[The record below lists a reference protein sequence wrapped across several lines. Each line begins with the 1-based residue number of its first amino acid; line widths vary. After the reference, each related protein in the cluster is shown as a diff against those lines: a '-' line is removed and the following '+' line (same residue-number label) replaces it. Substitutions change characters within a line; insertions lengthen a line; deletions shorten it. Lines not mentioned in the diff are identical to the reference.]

1 MTICFVNSIST
12 FVFGGF
18 LVYEFIT
25 IILNLDAASYC
36 WLLFPNALFNSIG
49 NIIMTTLMFY
59 YELPNPYS
67 NKDSDIKKTLI
78 LYFLFGIYSGWTLYI
93 NYNISDSCIEKY
105 QRNNFYALLDV
116 LTYETRLFFLKVSV
130 LIFAILLAGNR
141 YRQTQILP
149 I

>member
-36 WLLFPNALFNSIG
+36 WLLFPNALFNCIG